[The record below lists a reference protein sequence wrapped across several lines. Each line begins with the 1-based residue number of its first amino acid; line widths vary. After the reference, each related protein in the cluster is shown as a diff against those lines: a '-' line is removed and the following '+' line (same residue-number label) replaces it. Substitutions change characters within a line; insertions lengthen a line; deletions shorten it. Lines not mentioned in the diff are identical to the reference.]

1 MTPSPMVIDLH
12 GYSMPI
18 ARAAV
23 RSALYMLQKEAVTE
37 GALLESNDRIE
48 DIHSDVEDSSSSSS
62 GSGSS
67 SSRIAANTPATST
80 TTPTSATVS
89 TSVSVS
95 AAASVSASVS
105 ASTSA
110 SVSVSADSK
119 APSRGMGTL
128 IFPDSP
134 PKKDPT
140 PVSSSNRVTPRG
152 RRSLVVITGM

>member
-1 MTPSPMVIDLH
+1 VTPSPMVIDLH

-23 RSALYMLQKEAVTE
+23 RSALYMLQKEAVSE
-37 GALLESNDRIE
+37 GALLESSDRIE
-48 DIHSDVEDSSSSSS
+48 DIDSDIEDSSSSSS

-67 SSRIAANTPATST
+67 SSRIVANTPATST
-80 TTPTSATVS
+80 TTPTSA
-89 TSVSVS
+89 
-95 AAASVSASVS
+95 S

-110 SVSVSADSK
+110 TITVSASASVSTTASISASADSK
-119 APSRGMGTL
+119 APSKGMGTL

-134 PKKDPT
+134 PKKDPA

-152 RRSLVVITGM
+152 RRSLVIITGV

>member
-23 RSALYMLQKEAVTE
+23 RSALYMLQKEAITE

-48 DIHSDVEDSSSSSS
+48 DIHSDVEDSSSSGS
-62 GSGSS
+62 GSG